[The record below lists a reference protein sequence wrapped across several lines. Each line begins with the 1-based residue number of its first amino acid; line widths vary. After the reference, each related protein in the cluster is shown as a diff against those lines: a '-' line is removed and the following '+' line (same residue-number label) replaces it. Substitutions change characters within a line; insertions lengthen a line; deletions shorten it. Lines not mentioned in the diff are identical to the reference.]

1 MGPDII
7 QDRTSHDRGVLLP
20 SEREGKK
27 PLVLPTLLLEGAVL
41 ATDAHDS
48 QLPTNRCAGW
58 NW

>member
-1 MGPDII
+1 MGPDIV

-48 QLPTNRCAGW
+48 QLPTNRCAG
-58 NW
+58 